1 MHIGMIGGIG
11 PAATVFY
18 YQQLV
23 DGFARRSQ
31 ALHLTIV
38 NSSAKTLTEN
48 LAAGCSQEQAA
59 EFLRVSQQ
67 LVGAGADCVVITS
80 MGGHFCLPDFSPLSP
95 LPIIEGP
102 RSVRDHLLQ
111 AGISKPG
118 ILGTRKVMESALY
131 GQLDELEPVIPLGEE
146 LEQANRDYVDM
157 AIAGVATADQR
168 SRLLAAGEKLI
179 REQGAEVVLLG
190 GTDLSIVY
198 DETTNIPFIDTAQV
212 HVDAII
218 KEALEG

>member
-23 DGFARRSQ
+23 DGFAKRNQ
-31 ALHLTIV
+31 DLNLTIV
-38 NSSAKTLTEN
+38 NSSATTLTEN
-48 LAAGCSQEQAA
+48 LAAGRSAEQAA
-59 EFLRVSQQ
+59 EFLRVTQQ
-67 LVGAGADCVVITS
+67 LVAAGADCVVITS
-80 MGGHFCLPDFSPLSP
+80 MGGHFCLADFSRLSP

-102 RSVRDHLLQ
+102 SSVRDYLLQ
-111 AGISKPG
+111 TGIRKPG

-131 GQLDELEPVIPLGEE
+131 GQLDELEPVIPSGED
-146 LEQANRDYVDM
+146 LLQANQDYIDM
-157 AIAGVATADQR
+157 AIAGVATAEQR
-168 SRLLAAGEKLI
+168 NRLLAAGEKLI
-179 REQGAEVVLLG
+179 KEQGAEVVLLG

-198 DETTNIPFIDTAQV
+198 DESTDIPFVDTAQV

-218 KEALEG
+218 NRAISN